1 MKCYIDQSI
10 KIENTNKTSYVSLA
24 NDIHLT
30 ASISSKHKQKLKLF
44 FRELGKPIIFRIFTF
59 SVLCAE
65 LIIKS
70 KTKNVIIDREYVG
83 HERQIKSF
91 ILQILRI
98 KKFSEPDVNF
108 TEIGKGSPAHICAYK
123 AMTNKVRE
131 LLVTAAQVLLY
142 YEKINKS

>member
-1 MKCYIDQSI
+1 
-10 KIENTNKTSYVSLA
+10 
-24 NDIHLT
+24 
-30 ASISSKHKQKLKLF
+30 LKLF